1 MKYNNEKGSVT
12 MIVVVTILFIVILLS
27 SFLIFTTARRRAQIK
42 ETEAISKA
50 YDGDMNE
57 IYNTKIA
64 EENQEIVIEGVRIPK
79 GFYYVGG
86 TKADGIVISDAKEDE
101 NKYKEQTDEG
111 N

>member
-1 MKYNNEKGSVT
+1 MKYNEKGSVT

-27 SFLIFTTARRRAQIK
+27 SFLIYTSARRRAQIK

-64 EENQEIVIEGVRIPK
+64 DENVTIIEDTPIPK
-79 GFYYVGG
+79 GF
-86 TKADGIVISDAKEDE
+86 
-101 NKYKEQTDEG
+101 
-111 N
+111 